1 VPSTPFLNL
10 FGRSPIRPLEAHMGK
25 VAVCVATLQPF
36 FEAALAGEW
45 KEAKTLQE
53 KIVLLENEADSLK
66 RDLRLHLPK
75 GLFLPVERGDLLSL
89 LTVQDR
95 LANRAKDIA
104 GTVLGR
110 QMVFPK
116 KLIRPF
122 QEFLSHCLKASELA
136 NKAIHELDELLET
149 SFSGAELKLVA
160 GMVSELSEVERQ
172 TDHQQ
177 TALCH
182 ALFAIEDTLPPIH
195 VMFLYRILDWT
206 GEIADCAQETGN
218 RLQILLAR

>member
-1 VPSTPFLNL
+1 MPSTPFLNL
-10 FGRSPIRPLEAHMGK
+10 FGRSPIRPLEAHMSK
-25 VAVCVATLQPF
+25 VAACVATLQPF
-36 FEAALAGEW
+36 FEAALSEDW
-45 KEAKTLQE
+45 KKAKELQE

-89 LTVQDR
+89 LSVQDH

-110 QMVFPK
+110 QIIFPK
-116 KLIRPF
+116 KLVPSFRD
-122 QEFLSHCLKASELA
+122 FLSNCLKAGELA
-136 NKAIHELDELLET
+136 NQAIHELDELLET
-149 SFSGAELKLVA
+149 SFSGTELKVVEK
-160 GMVSELSEVERQ
+160 MVNELSRVEQ
-172 TDHQQ
+172 ETDHQQ

-195 VMFLYRILDWT
+195 VIFLYRILEWT
-206 GEIADCAQETGN
+206 GEIADCAEKTGN
-218 RLQILLAR
+218 QLQILLAR